1 MSNWWESSPVAGNSS
16 DSASSKNWWDEHP
29 KEETPQDSALTRG
42 ITQAKSAAKTAKA
55 LTIGDYE
62 TVAQLAAERDAY
74 RKANPGTKEGNE
86 LMSAWDSGDGIAGGI
101 KNVVGEIG
109 KDWKE
114 SPSTIDALRAT
125 GRNLSAM
132 GGGIVEQVPNM
143 VMPMAG
149 MLSAGAAGSAVGGP
163 VGAVIGG

>member
-1 MSNWWESSPVAGNSS
+1 MSNWWESSPVDGNTS
-16 DSASSKNWWDEHP
+16 DNAASKNWWDEHP
-29 KEETPQDSALTRG
+29 KEEASQDSALTRG

-55 LTIGDYE
+55 LSIGDYE

-114 SPSTIDALRAT
+114 APST
-125 GRNLSAM
+125 SS
-132 GGGIVEQVPNM
+132 GINERSKGN
-143 VMPMAG
+143 AG
-149 MLSAGAAGSAVGGP
+149 PSCTELPERIWYCRGISTESFCVIYSWGVGCK
-163 VGAVIGG
+163 

>member
-1 MSNWWESSPVAGNSS
+1 MAAAPPAGTAQATGHDGAAPQAAAASP
-16 DSASSKNWWDEHP
+16 EHSP
-29 KEETPQDSALTRG
+29 
-42 ITQAKSAAKTAKA
+42 
-55 LTIGDYE
+55 DY
-62 TVAQLAAERDAY
+62 QGGLAAERDAY

-114 SPSTIDALRAT
+114 APSTFDALRAT
-125 GRNLSAM
+125 GKNLSAM

-149 MLSAGAAGSAVGGP
+149 MLAGGAA
-163 VGAVIGG
+163 

>member
-1 MSNWWESSPVAGNSS
+1 MSNWWESSPVDGNTS
-16 DSASSKNWWDEHP
+16 DNAASKNWWDEHP
-29 KEETPQDSALTRG
+29 KEEASQDSALTRG

-55 LTIGDYE
+55 LSIGDYE

-114 SPSTIDALRAT
+114 APSTFDALRAT
-125 GRNLSAM
+125 GKNFSVM
-132 GGGIVEQVPNM
+132 GGGIVE
-143 VMPMAG
+143 
-149 MLSAGAAGSAVGGP
+149 
-163 VGAVIGG
+163 